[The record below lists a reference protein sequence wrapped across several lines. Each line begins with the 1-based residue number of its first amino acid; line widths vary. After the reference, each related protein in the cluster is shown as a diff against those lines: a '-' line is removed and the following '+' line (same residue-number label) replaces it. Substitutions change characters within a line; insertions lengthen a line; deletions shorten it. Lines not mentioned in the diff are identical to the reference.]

1 MNLDGFAFDREGFR
15 LALAL
20 GIGLLLGAERER
32 RKGEG
37 PGRGAAGIRTF
48 ALVALAGGVAM
59 VLGDGVVLAV
69 ALGFV
74 AAAAIAAYLVGDRT
88 DPGITTE
95 VAVVVAFLLGA
106 LAQREP
112 QLAAGLAVVVTIL
125 LAARERLHAVVSRAL
140 TEQEVH
146 DGLLFAGSALVILP
160 LAPNEQ
166 LGPYGVFNPF
176 VVWRLVVIVM
186 AIGGLG
192 YVAVRLLGARVGLP
206 LSGLASGF
214 VSSSATIAAMGA
226 RARENPG
233 IRTPAVAAAV
243 LSTVATVVQMAVVV
257 GATDRRTLAELW
269 PAMALAG
276 VSAVGYGAMFGLRAL
291 RDAGADHH
299 QPGGRAFEMK
309 TALVFATLVTT
320 ILLVSAA
327 LNDWLDGRGVLLSA
341 AVAGLADTHA
351 AAISVAALVAAGR
364 LEPADAVVPILTAF
378 TTNSLTKMVLAAASG
393 GRRFAAEVWPGV
405 IATAALAWAG
415 ALAAGDWAR

>member
-1 MNLDGFAFDREGFR
+1 MNLDDVAIDREGFR

-37 PGRGAAGIRTF
+37 PTRGAAGIRTF

-59 VLGDGVVLAV
+59 VLGGGIVLAV
-69 ALGFV
+69 ALAFV
-74 AAAAIAAYLVGDRT
+74 AAAMVGAYLVGDRT
-88 DPGITTE
+88 DPGLTTE

-112 QLAAGLAVVVTIL
+112 QIAAGLAVVVTIL
-125 LAARERLHAVVSRAL
+125 LAAREQLHTIVSRAL

-146 DGLLFAGSALVILP
+146 DGLLFAGAALVILP

-176 VVWRLVVIVM
+176 VIWRLVVIVM

-226 RARENPG
+226 RARENAG

-243 LSTVATVVQMAVVV
+243 LSTVATVAQMVVVV

-269 PAMALAG
+269 PAMAFAG
-276 VSAVGYGAMFGLRAL
+276 VAAVGYGAFFGLRAL
-291 RDAGADHH
+291 RDAAADHH
-299 QPGGRAFEMK
+299 QPGGRAFELR
-309 TALVFATLVTT
+309 TAVVFAGTVTA
-320 ILLVSAA
+320 ILLASAA
-327 LNDWLDGRGVLLSA
+327 LNDWLGGRGVLISA
-341 AVAGLADTHA
+341 AVAGFADTHA
-351 AAISVAALVAAGR
+351 AAIGVAALAAAGR
-364 LEPADAVVPILTAF
+364 LDPGDATVPILAAF
-378 TTNSLTKMVLAAASG
+378 TTNSVTKMALAAVTG
-393 GRRFAAEVWPGV
+393 GRRFAVEVWPGV
-405 IATAALAWAG
+405 IATAVLAWGGWLVAG
-415 ALAAGDWAR
+415 AAAS